1 MVFSEFL
8 SSTTPLSFHQ
18 CWTLTQ
24 SSNADAVLSDYL
36 WLTYLK
42 EPKGIRVIKM
52 CIFKHTCV
60 VIFRITC
67 SSECFILWRNV
78 IKCQCAILIAN
89 QATKYSV
96 QALEKLWPTCMAADY
111 WENLKLSVVSNA
123 LYVRFICNY
132 WLGLMKLNVPF
143 KYSSLFFMFAPCINS
158 IKALFY

>member
-67 SSECFILWRNV
+67 SSECFIL
-78 IKCQCAILIAN
+78 
-89 QATKYSV
+89 
-96 QALEKLWPTCMAADY
+96 
-111 WENLKLSVVSNA
+111 
-123 LYVRFICNY
+123 
-132 WLGLMKLNVPF
+132 
-143 KYSSLFFMFAPCINS
+143 
-158 IKALFY
+158 